1 MKKSLFRAK
10 FVLIKSK
17 ENNSKIKQNNVG
29 LKSACH
35 IVICGCDK
43 IRQRNNIKEPSRKI
57 KNVPERIADR
67 LDALETK
74 IEEILDRIK

>member
-35 IVICGCDK
+35 IVTCGCDK
-43 IRQRNNIKEPSRKI
+43 IRQRNNKLFFLLVKIDLPMNRKAKKFIK
-57 KNVPERIADR
+57 
-67 LDALETK
+67 
-74 IEEILDRIK
+74 